1 MNERRIVQIFFV
13 VANRGGERVAAQLER
28 GFRARG
34 YAPSSVGFYRS
45 AAPNAD
51 TAHFTVL
58 ADARPGLGNVVRV
71 WWRLVR
77 LLRRERPVAVVLHTQ
92 VAALLGASAAF
103 IARVPSRIV
112 VHHINVGVSGRLFR
126 PIEAVVGSTGL
137 YTDIVFVGNAIR
149 DEVDHFPKAYRRRTR
164 VIPNAVEIP
173 PPVDRAA
180 VRAEHGIPADA
191 FVVLAVGALTDQK
204 NHEVLVR
211 ALGSVPEAT
220 LVIAGDGP
228 LRPMLE
234 QLATETGTLVR
245 VLGHIP
251 PEDVFGLYG
260 AADLYAMPSRAEGR
274 SLALLDAVSSGLP
287 VVLSD
292 IGQNVEVMG
301 DAARYCPTEDVSC
314 WTRCLGE
321 LVRDPTALAELRRT
335 CGAHDIG
342 TPDQVVDA
350 YVSCIERGE

>member
-1 MNERRIVQIFFV
+1 MTERRVVQIFFV

-34 YAPSSVGFYRS
+34 LRPSSVGFYRS

-51 TAHFTVL
+51 TEHFTVL
-58 ADARPGLGNVVRV
+58 ASRRPRPHDVVLV
-71 WWRLVR
+71 WWKLYR
-77 LLRRERPVAVVLHTQ
+77 LLRRERPAAVILHTQ
-92 VAALLGASAAF
+92 VAALLGASAALV
-103 IARVPSRIV
+103 ARVPSRIV
-112 VHHINVGVSGRLFR
+112 IHHINVGVSGRAFR
-126 PIEAVVGSTGL
+126 PIEAAVGSSGL

-149 DEVDHFPKAYRRRTR
+149 DDIGRFPKRYRRRTS
-164 VIPNAVEIP
+164 VIPNAVEVP
-173 PPVDRAA
+173 PSVDRLA
-180 VRAEHGIPADA
+180 VRARHGIPADA
-191 FVVLAVGALTDQK
+191 FVVLAVGAMTDQK

-211 ALGSVPEAT
+211 ALAEVPAAT

-234 QLATETGTLVR
+234 QLATDTGARVL

-251 PEDVFGLYG
+251 SEDVLALYG
-260 AADLYAMPSRAEGR
+260 AADVYAMPSRAEGR

-301 DAARYCPTEDVSC
+301 DAARYCPTEDVAC
-314 WTRCLGE
+314 WARCLG
-321 LVRDPTALAELRRT
+321 ALAADPHELAALRAS
-335 CGAHDIG
+335 CAAHDIG
-342 TPDQVVDA
+342 TVDAVVDA
-350 YVSCIERGE
+350 YVACIARAG